1 MVVEWMSSGCRVD
14 FKWMLSG
21 CRVNIKW
28 MSIGLM
34 KLRNR
39 GGASRVCR
47 KRIFSGCKEDS
58 SGCRVNVEWMSS

>member
-1 MVVEWMSSGCRVD
+1 MDVKWILIGSHEDVQWISSNCQVDVEWMSSGCRVD
-14 FKWMLSG
+14 
-21 CRVNIKW
+21 VKW

-47 KRIFSGCKEDS
+47 KRI
-58 SGCRVNVEWMSS
+58 